1 MILSSAH
8 VETRIPVLRQLIR
21 DNALGVLTTAIP
33 SDKHPHIQVSH
44 IPFILDVQDEGS
56 DIELGLENSGSN
68 VLDQEVLVLF
78 TATSHHYVTPKFY
91 TETKPTTA
99 KVVPTWNY
107 AAVQAYG
114 RATVHYDSKSETSS
128 KFLQKQLED
137 LSEHTETSIMNYT
150 GKGDRPG
157 PWKVSD
163 APERYIELMK
173 KNIIGIEISIHRLE
187 GKFKMSQEMRKGD
200 RDGVIQGF
208 WSMESDACQVI
219 ATMVQER
226 SDLKEAQNK

>member
-1 MILSSAH
+1 
-8 VETRIPVLRQLIR
+8 
-21 DNALGVLTTAIP
+21 
-33 SDKHPHIQVSH
+33 
-44 IPFILDVQDEGS
+44 
-56 DIELGLENSGSN
+56 
-68 VLDQEVLVLF
+68 
-78 TATSHHYVTPKFY
+78 
-91 TETKPTTA
+91 
-99 KVVPTWNY
+99 
-107 AAVQAYG
+107 
-114 RATVHYDSKSETSS
+114 
-128 KFLQKQLED
+128 
-137 LSEHTETSIMNYT
+137 MNYT

-208 WSMESDACQVI
+208 GSMESDACQVI